1 MIWFFWK
8 EQFGSMDKDSKSVHI
23 LKKITRNGGIVYYCM
38 ILIVVLLFNS
48 PKLAES
54 KLVNYEILTFW
65 NMMLSLKSCLQRALN
80 DMRLDLKLSEKR
92 GS

>member
-1 MIWFFWK
+1 MIF
-8 EQFGSMDKDSKSVHI
+8 
-23 LKKITRNGGIVYYCM
+23 
-38 ILIVVLLFNS
+38 IVVLLFNS